1 MNMDLGESG
10 SGEFSQRAL
19 IGQMH
24 QRPDELDAARDQT
37 EHLLR
42 SIIDIGSDLDLNA
55 TLHHIV
61 TTAMELTGARYGA
74 LAVHAPDGT
83 WTQFVHAGMEPETVR
98 RIGHLPV
105 GKGVLGLPLDPASA
119 LRLDD
124 LTTHPAAFGFPEH
137 HPRMH
142 PLLAVPITIRG
153 TMVAS
158 LYVADDRP
166 SQTFARSDELSVRTL
181 AAAAGVAIDHA
192 QTFERARVSAEWTA
206 ASREIITA
214 LLSGVDPPRRPLQL
228 IAEQVRKLTDAE
240 QAIVL
245 VSSDPNLPA
254 AEVDTL
260 VVSAAVGLHANDV
273 LGQRV
278 PVEGSTTGG
287 VFRSGAPVI
296 SEAFRYP
303 IQAFTDVGERPAI
316 VMPLR
321 ADGTVLGVIAVA
333 RQAGQQPFD
342 ASYLELVSDFAG
354 HAAIAMTVAS
364 AREHARELA
373 ILADRERIAHD
384 LHDQVIQRLFAVG
397 MDLQGTIARAN
408 SREVTDRLNRTV
420 DDLQATIED
429 IRTAIFKLQTP
440 TESGGGFRRRIQ
452 SVIADL
458 TQNRDIVTTLHLSG
472 PLTAIDA
479 ELAQHAEAVLTEAVS
494 NVLRHSG
501 ATRLTIEVTVAD
513 ELCVDVRD
521 DGHGIP
527 ADNQRHSGLAN
538 MRRRA
543 EQVGGT
549 CRVTSPPEGGTI
561 VHWTAPLIGF

>member
-1 MNMDLGESG
+1 MDLGESG
-10 SGEFSQRAL
+10 FGGASQRAL
-19 IGQMH
+19 IDQ
-24 QRPDELDAARDQT
+24 QPDELDAARDQT

-42 SIIDIGSDLDLNA
+42 SIIDISSDLDLNA

-74 LAVHAPDGT
+74 LAVHRPDGT
-83 WTQFVHAGMEPETVR
+83 WTQFVHAGMESDTVQ

-105 GKGVLGLPLDPASA
+105 GNGVLGLPLDDASV
-119 LRLDD
+119 LRLAD
-124 LTTHPAAFGFPEH
+124 LTTHPAAVGFPEH
-137 HPRMH
+137 HPKMH
-142 PLLAVPITIRG
+142 ALLAVPITIRG
-153 TMVAS
+153 TTVAS
-158 LYVADDRP
+158 LFLTDDRP
-166 SQTFARSDELSVRTL
+166 LRTFAPSAGVAARTL
-181 AAAAGVAIDHA
+181 AAAAGAAIDHA
-192 QTFERARVSAEWTA
+192 QMFERARVAAEWTD

-214 LLSGVDPPRRPLQL
+214 LLSGVDPPLRPLQL

-273 LGQRV
+273 LDQRV
-278 PVEGSTTGG
+278 PVKGSTTGG
-287 VFRSGAPVI
+287 VFRSGTPVI
-296 SEAFRYP
+296 TEAFRYP

-333 RQAGQQPFD
+333 RNEGQQPFD
-342 ASYLELVSDFAG
+342 ASYLELVCDFAG
-354 HAAIAMTVAS
+354 HAAIALTVAR

-397 MDLQGTIARAN
+397 MDLQGTIARAS

-429 IRTAIFKLQTP
+429 IRTAIFKLQSP
-440 TESGGGFRRRIQ
+440 TDRADGFRRRIQ
-452 SVIADL
+452 NVIADL
-458 TQNRDIVTTLHLSG
+458 TQNRNIVTTLQMSG
-472 PLTAIDA
+472 PMTAIGA

-501 ATRLTIEVTVAD
+501 ATRLTIEVTVAAD
-513 ELCVDVRD
+513 VCIDVRD

-527 ADNQRHSGLAN
+527 ADNRTAKRSG
-538 MRRRA
+538 
-543 EQVGGT
+543 
-549 CRVTSPPEGGTI
+549 
-561 VHWTAPLIGF
+561 

>member
-1 MNMDLGESG
+1 MNMDLGESW
-10 SGEFSQRAL
+10 SGGPSRCAP
-19 IGQMH
+19 I
-24 QRPDELDAARDQT
+24 RPMRQQPNELEAARDQT
-37 EHLLR
+37 ERLLR

-61 TTAMELTGARYGA
+61 TTAMELTEARYGA
-74 LAVHAPDGT
+74 LAVHGSDGT
-83 WTQFVHAGMEPETVR
+83 WTQFVHAGMEPETVQ
-98 RIGHLPV
+98 RIGHLPL
-105 GKGVLGLPLDPASA
+105 GNGVLGLPLDDASV
-119 LRLDD
+119 LRLAD
-124 LTTHPAAFGFPEH
+124 LTTHPAAVGFPEH
-137 HPRMH
+137 HPKMH
-142 PLLAVPITIRG
+142 ALLAVPITIRG
-153 TMVAS
+153 RTVAS
-158 LYVADDRP
+158 LFLTDDRP
-166 SQTFARSDELSVRTL
+166 LPTFARSAEVAARTL
-181 AAAAGVAIDHA
+181 AAAAGAAIDHA
-192 QTFERARVSAEWTA
+192 QMFERARVAAEWTD

-214 LLSGVDPPRRPLQL
+214 LLSGVDPPLRPLQL
-228 IAEQVRKLTDAE
+228 IAEQVRRLTGAE

-260 VVSAAVGLHANDV
+260 IVSAAVGLHANDV
-273 LGQRV
+273 LDQRV
-278 PVEGSTTGG
+278 PVKDSTTGG
-287 VFRSGAPVI
+287 VFRSGTPVI
-296 SEAFRYP
+296 TEAFRYP

-321 ADGTVLGVIAVA
+321 ANGTVLGVIAVA
-333 RQAGQQPFD
+333 RNEGQQPFD
-342 ASYLELVSDFAG
+342 ASYLEQVSHFAG
-354 HAAIAMTVAS
+354 HAAIALTVAS

-397 MDLQGTIARAN
+397 MDLQGTIARAS

-429 IRTAIFKLQTP
+429 IRTAIFKLQSP
-440 TESGGGFRRRIQ
+440 TERAGGFRRRIQ
-452 SVIADL
+452 NVIADL
-458 TQNRDIVTTLHLSG
+458 TQNRNIVTTLQMSG
-472 PLTAIDA
+472 PMTAIGA

-513 ELCVDVRD
+513 DVCIDVRD

-527 ADNQRHSGLAN
+527 ADNRRQSGLAN

-549 CRVTSPPEGGTI
+549 CRLTSPPEGGTI

>member
-1 MNMDLGESG
+1 VNTDLGESG
-10 SGEFSQRAL
+10 SGGPSQRAL
-19 IGQMH
+19 IDQ
-24 QRPDELDAARDQT
+24 QPDELDASRDQT

-42 SIIDIGSDLDLNA
+42 SIIDVGSDLDLNA

-74 LAVHAPDGT
+74 LAVFGSDGT
-83 WTQFVHAGMEPETVR
+83 WTQFVHAGMEPDTVR

-105 GKGVLGLPLDPASA
+105 GNGVLGLALEDASV
-119 LRLDD
+119 LRLAD
-124 LTTHPAAFGFPEH
+124 LTAHPAAVGFPEH

-142 PLLAVPITIRG
+142 ALLTVPITIRG
-153 TMVAS
+153 TTVAS
-158 LYVADDRP
+158 LFLTDDRP
-166 SQTFARSDELSVRTL
+166 SRTFTPSAEVAAWTL
-181 AAAAGVAIDHA
+181 AAAAGAAIDHA
-192 QTFERARVSAEWTA
+192 QMFERAHVSAEWTG
-206 ASREIITA
+206 ASREIISA
-214 LLSGVDPPRRPLQL
+214 LLSGVDPPLRPLQL

-273 LGQRV
+273 LDQRV
-278 PVEGSTTGG
+278 PVKDSTTGG
-287 VFRSGAPVI
+287 VFRSGTPLI
-296 SEAFRYP
+296 TEAFRYP

-333 RQAGQQPFD
+333 RNEGQQPFD
-342 ASYLELVSDFAG
+342 VSYLELVSDFAG
-354 HAAIAMTVAS
+354 HAAIALTVAS
-364 AREHARELA
+364 ARERARELA

-429 IRTAIFKLQTP
+429 IRTTIFKLQTP
-440 TESGGGFRRRIQ
+440 TESGGGLRRRIQ
-452 SVIADL
+452 SLTADL
-458 TQNRDIVTTLHLSG
+458 TQNRDIVTTLHMSG
-472 PLTAIDA
+472 PMTAIGT

-501 ATRLTIEVTVAD
+501 ATHLTIEITVAD

-527 ADNQRHSGLAN
+527 ADNQRQSGLAS

-549 CRVTSPPEGGTI
+549 CRITSPPEGGTL
-561 VHWTAPLIGF
+561 VHWTAPLIDF